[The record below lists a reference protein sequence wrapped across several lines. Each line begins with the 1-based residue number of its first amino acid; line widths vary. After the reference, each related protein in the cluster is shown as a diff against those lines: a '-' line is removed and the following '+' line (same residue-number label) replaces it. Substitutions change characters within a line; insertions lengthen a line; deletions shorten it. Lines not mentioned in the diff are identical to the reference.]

1 MIICEQCDHYYVCAD
16 KQTNNGCL
24 GKCPN
29 FKKEQYEKPQGE
41 RAERALAII
50 DRLRTDG
57 HINNKEQGTL
67 RRAILLPER
76 PQGEWIE
83 YNTACHHY
91 KCDQCNADYNSFM
104 VKPNFCPN
112 CGAKMGKGGAD
123 MRGGN
128 T

>member
-76 PQGEWIE
+76 PQGEWLFVSR
-83 YNTACHHY
+83 NCW
-91 KCDQCNADYNSFM
+91 KCPYCQKLTNEG
-104 VKPNFCPN
+104 KNFCPN
-112 CGAKMGKGGAD
+112 CGAD
-123 MRGGN
+123 MRKGEQNGN
-128 T
+128 